1 MILKEF
7 LKAATKH
14 ERAEIAAVCND
25 SVGYL
30 YQLAGAHRFAS
41 PYMATLIEQTTQ
53 QVATNSHGRLE
64 TVPRHTLV
72 RHPEIFFGLTAE
84 ETHDTSPH

>member
-1 MILKEF
+1 MTLKEF

-14 ERAEIAAVCND
+14 ERGEVAAVCND

-30 YQLAGAHRFAS
+30 YQLAGGHRFAS
-41 PYMATLIEQTTQ
+41 PYLATLIEQTTQ
-53 QVATNSHGRLE
+53 QVALVSQGRLQ

-84 ETHDTSPH
+84 DTHDTSPH

>member
-1 MILKEF
+1 MTLKEF

-14 ERAEIAAVCND
+14 ERAEVAAVCND

-53 QVATNSHGRLE
+53 
-64 TVPRHTLV
+64 
-72 RHPEIFFGLTAE
+72 
-84 ETHDTSPH
+84 

>member
-14 ERAEIAAVCND
+14 ERAEVAAVCND

-30 YQLAGAHRFAS
+30 YQLAGGHRFAS
-41 PYMATLIEQTTQ
+41 PYMATLIEQATQ
-53 QVATNSHGRLE
+53 QVATYSQDRLM
-64 TVPRHTLV
+64 TVQRQTLV
-72 RHPEIFFGLTAE
+72 RHPEIFFGLAAE
-84 ETHDTSPH
+84 DSHETSSR